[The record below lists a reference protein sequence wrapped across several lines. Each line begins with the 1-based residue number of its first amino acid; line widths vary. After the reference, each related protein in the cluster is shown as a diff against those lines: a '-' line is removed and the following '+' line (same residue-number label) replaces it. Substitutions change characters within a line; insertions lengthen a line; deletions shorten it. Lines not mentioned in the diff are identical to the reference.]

1 MLTSKNLIR
10 KALVLMLALV
20 IIAVALPIQPANAA
34 DEYDTLRAR
43 MYDFTTGGSTYDTG
57 DPDISVKVTNI
68 TTLAQTN
75 WDTMNK
81 TAGRTYLWSDLATT
95 TESEHVSQS
104 YQRLE
109 AMTLAYVTRGSSLKN
124 NATLRADIIS
134 AMDWMYTNRYNTSI
148 PKRGYDNWF
157 DWQVTSPLVINNITT
172 WLYDSLTPTQISNWH
187 AVIDYQA
194 LVWGAGLTGAN
205 RVWACYIKIASG
217 IIVKN
222 SAKIIEGRD
231 QLSSVFDYVTSGE
244 GVYSEGSFIQHTALI
259 PYNGG
264 YGTALLDNLTKIMY
278 VVAGSTWDIVD
289 LDVNNIYQ
297 WIYTAF
303 EPLYYNNS
311 MFDNVRGRGIAGYR
325 DDDKGLTS
333 IKAIGP
339 SVVRMALSAPNA
351 SDRAA
356 YKSMVK
362 KWLLEATSP
371 TKYADLVM
379 MSDIVQ
385 AKQIEGDTSVT
396 PRAPLIMNK
405 QYPNMA
411 RAVHHRPGFAFGI
424 SMSSNRIGNYELVN
438 EVNLRG
444 WHTGDGMTYLYNSDL
459 TQYKDSFWP
468 TVNSYR
474 MPGTTVNQNTT
485 AAANAKNPNSWVGGT
500 EVAGLYG
507 ATGMQYTANGYN
519 LTAKK
524 SWFMFDD
531 EIVSLGS
538 GITSTDNKVVE
549 TIVDNRKLNSSGNNA
564 LTVNGAAKSTALGWS
579 ETMTSVNRIHL
590 AGSVAGS
597 DVGYY
602 FPTTTTIKGLREART
617 DQWSS
622 INQYNLGTD
631 YTTNFTRNYM
641 NLWFDHGTNPTNG
654 TYAYVLL
661 PGKSSSQV
669 DTYAANPDIT
679 VVENSTAAQA
689 VQENALGILGINFW
703 NDAVKTVSGVTS
715 NKKASVMVRTTE
727 NGTEVSVSDPTL
739 SNTGTI
745 QLTIAQ
751 NLGPVVY
758 KDTRITTSTSGG
770 TTTLTVNVNGAG
782 GKSIKAY
789 FATPTGVPIAGYT
802 VNEDFDDMLSGT
814 LTGQNGWI
822 FNNAGVTVNTV
833 VVQPLNSDNSEK
845 SLKVTT
851 ALTSGSAE
859 AYRLFNAPL
868 GGYITAE
875 ATVTADDDNWKN
887 ALIVA
892 DSSLSTNN
900 NAAQLVMQAGK
911 IWGYNGSIKT
921 DVLTGLT
928 NGQPYRLKVVIN
940 TSTKKYD
947 VYVNDA
953 LLATGWDYRFIGATT
968 LDKVSSSIAGNASSM
983 SVDDVKVSYKPLTL
997 TSLIDDNFNG
1007 KTLGNLNGQGGWIFD
1022 NGGVTGNTGVVQMVS
1037 GSATDKAA
1045 KLATTSTSGKAEAY
1059 QVFTAPAGSTV
1070 IAEATVTADDNNW
1083 KNALIVADSS
1093 LSSNSSAAHL
1103 IMQSGR
1109 IWGYNGGT
1117 QTNVLTSIENGVP
1130 YRLKVVINTSTKKF
1144 DVYVNGELRGSQW
1157 SYRYAGLT
1165 KVDKLGASIGG
1176 NASSMSVDD
1185 VKVSYIP

>member
-1 MLTSKNLIR
+1 MLMSKFRLL
-10 KALVLMLALV
+10 KALILVLAMVVHVA
-20 IIAVALPIQPANAA
+20 ALPSQPVYAA
-34 DEYDTLRAR
+34 DEYDTLRAKI
-43 MYDFTTGGSTYDTG
+43 YDFTTGGTTYDIA
-57 DPDISVKVTNI
+57 DPDISVKIANI
-68 TTLAQTN
+68 TNLAQTN

-81 TAGRTYLWSDLATT
+81 SAGRTYLWSDLATT

-109 AMTLAYVTRGSSLKN
+109 AMTLAYVTRGSTLQN

-157 DWQVTSPLVINNITT
+157 DWQVTSPLVINNITI
-172 WLYDSLTPTQISNWH
+172 WLYDSLTAAQISNWH

-194 LVWGAGLTGAN
+194 LAWGAGLTGAN
-205 RVWACYIKIASG
+205 RVWACYIKITSG

-222 SAKIIEGRD
+222 NAKIIEGRD

-244 GVYSEGSFIQHTALI
+244 GVYSDGSFLQHTALI

-264 YGTALLDNLTKIMY
+264 YGTALLDNLTKLMY
-278 VVAGSTWDIVD
+278 VVAGSSWDIVD
-289 LDVNNIYQ
+289 PDVSNIYQ

-311 MFDNVRGRGIAGYR
+311 MFDNVRGRGIAGFR

-339 SVVRMALSAPNA
+339 AVVRMALSAPNA
-351 SDRAA
+351 NDRAA

-385 AKQIEGDTSVT
+385 AKQIEGDASVI

-411 RAVHHRPGFAFGI
+411 RVVHHRPGFAFGV
-424 SMSSNRIGNYELVN
+424 SMSSNKIGNYELIN
-438 EVNLRG
+438 GVNLRG

-459 TQYKDSFWP
+459 EQYKDSFWP

-485 AAANAKNPNSWVGGT
+485 AAANVKNPNSWVGGT

-531 EIVSLGS
+531 EIVNLGA

-579 ETMTSVNRIHL
+579 ETMNGINRIHL
-590 AGSVAGS
+590 AGSVTGS

-602 FPTTTTIKGLREART
+602 FPATTTIKGLREART

-622 INQYNLGTD
+622 INQYNLGPE

-641 NLWFDHGTNPTNG
+641 NLWFDHGTNPTNSG
-654 TYAYVLL
+654 YAYVLL
-661 PGKSSSQV
+661 PNKTSGEV

-679 VVENSTAAQA
+679 VVENSGDAQA
-689 VQENALGILGINFW
+689 VKENSLGVLGINFW
-703 NDAVKTVSGVTS
+703 NDAVKTVSGITS
-715 NKKASVMVRTTE
+715 NKKASVMVRTSE

-739 SNTGTI
+739 ANTGTI
-745 QLTIAQ
+745 QVTLTQ
-751 NLGPVVY
+751 NLGPVAY
-758 KDTRITTSTSGG
+758 KDSRITVSTSNG

-782 GKSIKAY
+782 GKSIKAF
-789 FATPTGVPIAGYT
+789 FATPIAGQVTGYT
-802 VNEDFDDMLSGT
+802 VNEDFDSMMPGA

-822 FNNAGVTVNTV
+822 YNNGGVAQNTV
-833 VVQPLNSDNSEK
+833 VVQPENSNNTEK
-845 SLKVTT
+845 SLKITT
-851 ALTSGSAE
+851 ASTSGSAE
-859 AYRLFNAPL
+859 AFRLFHAPQ

-875 ATVTADDDNWKN
+875 ATVTADDSNWKN
-887 ALIVA
+887 ALIIA
-892 DSSLSTNN
+892 DSLTANN
-900 NAAQLVMQAGK
+900 NAAQLVMQSGK
-911 IWGYNGSIKT
+911 IWGYNGSVKT
-921 DVLTGLT
+921 DVMTGIT

-953 LLATGWDYRFIGATT
+953 LLATNWDYRYAGANT
-968 LDKVSSSIAGNASSM
+968 LDKFSASIAGNASSM

-997 TSLIDDNFNG
+997 TSLIDENFDG
-1007 KTLGNLNGQGGWIFD
+1007 LTLGNLNGQGSWVFD
-1022 NGGVTGNTGVVQMVS
+1022 NGGVAGNTGVVQMVS
-1037 GSATDKAA
+1037 GSAANKAV
-1045 KLATTSTSGKAEAY
+1045 KLTTTSPSGKAEAY
-1059 QVFTAPAGSTV
+1059 QVFTAPEGSTV
-1070 IAEATVTADDNNW
+1070 IAEATVTADDNN
-1083 KNALIVADSS
+1083 
-1093 LSSNSSAAHL
+1093 
-1103 IMQSGR
+1103 GR
-1109 IWGYNGGT
+1109 T
-1117 QTNVLTSIENGVP
+1117 P
-1130 YRLKVVINTSTKKF
+1130 
-1144 DVYVNGELRGSQW
+1144 
-1157 SYRYAGLT
+1157 
-1165 KVDKLGASIGG
+1165 
-1176 NASSMSVDD
+1176 
-1185 VKVSYIP
+1185 

>member
-1 MLTSKNLIR
+1 MRKSLLFTTLI
-10 KALVLMLALV
+10 LVLSLLINV
-20 IIAVALPIQPANAA
+20 LALPIQPAYAA
-34 DEYDTLRAR
+34 DEYDTLRAK
-43 MYDFTTGGSTYDTG
+43 MYDFTTGGSTYNTSDS
-57 DPDISVKVTNI
+57 DISVKITNI
-68 TTLAQTN
+68 TSLAQSN
-75 WDTMNK
+75 WDSMN
-81 TAGRTYLWSDLATT
+81 TSAGRTYLWSDLATT

-109 AMTLAYVTRGSSLKN
+109 AMTLAYVTRGSSLKD

-205 RVWACYIKIASG
+205 RVWACYIKIQSG

-222 SAKIIEGRD
+222 SAKIMEGRD

-264 YGTALLDNLTKIMY
+264 YGTALLDNLTKLMY

-289 LDVNNIYQ
+289 PDVNNIYQ

-311 MFDNVRGRGIAGYR
+311 MFDSVRGRGIAGFR

-339 SVVRMALSAPNA
+339 AVVRMALSAPNV

-356 YKSMVK
+356 YKSMIK

-385 AKQIEGDTSVT
+385 AKLIEGDSSIT

-424 SMSSNRIGNYELVN
+424 SMSSNRIGNYEQIN
-438 EVNLRG
+438 NVNLRG

-459 TQYKDSFWP
+459 KQYKDSFWP

-485 AAANAKNPNSWVGGT
+485 AAANVKNPNSWVGGT

-531 EIVSLGS
+531 EIVNLGS

-564 LTVNGAAKSTALGWS
+564 LTVNGSAKSTALGWS
-579 ETMTSVNRIHL
+579 ETMTGVNRIHL
-590 AGSVAGS
+590 TGNVSDS

-602 FPTTTTIKGLREART
+602 FPTPTTLKGLREART

-631 YTTNFTRNYM
+631 YTTNLTRNYM
-641 NLWFDHGTNPTNG
+641 NLWFDHGTNPSNG
-654 TYAYVLL
+654 GYAYVLL
-661 PGKSSSQV
+661 PNKSSGEV
-669 DTYAANPDIT
+669 DTYASNPDIT
-679 VVENSTAAQA
+679 IVENSGDAQA
-689 VQENALGILGINFW
+689 VKENALGILGINFW
-703 NDAVKTVSGVTS
+703 NDASKTVSGVTS

-745 QLTIAQ
+745 QLTLTQ
-751 NLGPVVY
+751 PLGPVAY
-758 KDTRITTSTSGG
+758 KDSRITTSTSGS

-789 FATPTGVPIAGYT
+789 FATPTGVPITGYT
-802 VNEDFDDMLSGT
+802 VNEDFNDMLAGT

-822 FNNAGVTVNTV
+822 FNNAGVAANTV
-833 VVQPLNSDNSEK
+833 VVQPTNASNTEK

-851 ALTSGSAE
+851 GSTSGSAE
-859 AYRLFNAPL
+859 AYRLFNAPQ
-868 GGYITAE
+868 GGYITAEATVTADDANWKNALIIADNNLATNNNAAQLVMQAGKIWGYNGGVKTDVLTGIVYGQPYRLKVVINASTRKYDVYVNDALLASGWDYRFSGVTVLNKFSTSIAGNASSMSVDDVKVGYKPLALTSVLEENFNGMTLGNLNGQGGWGFDNGGVSGNTGVVQAVSGLNKAVKLTTTSSSGKAEAYQGFSAPANSTVIAE

-892 DSSLSTNN
+892 DSSLT
-900 NAAQLVMQAGK
+900 
-911 IWGYNGSIKT
+911 
-921 DVLTGLT
+921 
-928 NGQPYRLKVVIN
+928 
-940 TSTKKYD
+940 
-947 VYVNDA
+947 
-953 LLATGWDYRFIGATT
+953 
-968 LDKVSSSIAGNASSM
+968 
-983 SVDDVKVSYKPLTL
+983 
-997 TSLIDDNFNG
+997 
-1007 KTLGNLNGQGGWIFD
+1007 
-1022 NGGVTGNTGVVQMVS
+1022 
-1037 GSATDKAA
+1037 
-1045 KLATTSTSGKAEAY
+1045 
-1059 QVFTAPAGSTV
+1059 
-1070 IAEATVTADDNNW
+1070 
-1083 KNALIVADSS
+1083 
-1093 LSSNSSAAHL
+1093 SNSSAAHL

-1117 QTNVLTSIENGVP
+1117 QTNVLTSIENGEP
-1130 YRLKVVINTSTKKF
+1130 YQLKVIINTATKKF
-1144 DVYVNGELRGSQW
+1144 DVYVNGVLRGSQW
-1157 SYRYAGLT
+1157 DYRYSGLT
-1165 KVDKLGASIGG
+1165 KVDKLSSSIGG
-1176 NASSMSVDD
+1176 NASSMSIDD
-1185 VKVSYIP
+1185 VKVSYNP

>member
-1 MLTSKNLIR
+1 MLKKGLFL
-10 KALVLMLALV
+10 KALVLVLALV
-20 IIAVALPIQPANAA
+20 INVVAVPVQPAHAA
-34 DEYDTLRAR
+34 DEYDTLRAK
-43 MYDFTTGGSTYDTG
+43 MYDFTTGGSTYDTN
-57 DPDISVKVTNI
+57 DPDIVTKVANI
-68 TTLAQTN
+68 TASAQSN

-81 TAGRTYLWSDLATT
+81 ASGRTYLWSDLATT

-109 AMTLAYVTRGSSLKN
+109 SMTLAYVTRGSSLKG
-124 NATLRADIIS
+124 NATLRTDIIS

-172 WLYDSLTPTQISNWH
+172 WLYDSLTPTQITNWH
-187 AVIDYQA
+187 AVIDWQA
-194 LVWGAGLTGAN
+194 LAWGTGLTGAN
-205 RVWACYIKIASG
+205 RVWACYIKIQSG

-222 SAKIIEGRD
+222 SAKIMEGRD

-244 GVYSEGSFIQHTALI
+244 GVYSDGSFIQHTALI

-264 YGTALLDNLTKIMY
+264 YGTALLDNLTKLMY

-289 LDVNNIYQ
+289 PDVSNIYQ

-311 MFDNVRGRGIAGYR
+311 MFDSVRGRGIAGFR

-339 SVVRMALSAPNA
+339 AIVRMALSAPNA
-351 SDRAA
+351 SDRSA
-356 YKSMVK
+356 YKSMIK

-385 AKQIEGDTSVT
+385 AKLIEGDTSVT
-396 PRAPLIMNK
+396 PRSPLIMNK
-405 QYPNMA
+405 QYPSMA

-531 EIVSLGS
+531 EIVNLGA
-538 GITSTDNKVVE
+538 GITSTDSKVVE

-564 LTVNGAAKSTALGWS
+564 LTVNGAAKSSALGWS
-579 ETMTSVNRIHL
+579 ETMTGVNRIHL
-590 AGSVAGS
+590 TGSVAGS

-602 FPTTTTIKGLREART
+602 FPTATTIKGLREART
-617 DQWSS
+617 NQWSS
-622 INQYNLGTD
+622 INHYNLGTD
-631 YTTNFTRNYM
+631 YTTNFTRNFM

-654 TYAYVLL
+654 TYSYVLL

-689 VQENALGILGINFW
+689 VKENSLGVLGINFW
-703 NDAVKTVSGVTS
+703 NDAVKTVSGITS
-715 NKKASVMVRTTE
+715 NKKASVMVSTTE

-758 KDTRITTSTSGG
+758 KDSRITTSTSGG
-770 TTTLTVNVNGAG
+770 TTTLTINVNGAG

-789 FATPTGVPIAGYT
+789 FATSTGVPVAGYT
-802 VNEDFDDMLSGT
+802 VNEDFNDMLPGS

-822 FNNAGVTVNTV
+822 FNNAGVAANTV
-833 VVQPLNSDNSEK
+833 VVQPLNADNTEK

-851 ALTSGSAE
+851 GVASGSAE
-859 AYRLFNAPL
+859 AYRLFNAPQN
-868 GGYITAE
+868 GYIVAE
-875 ATVTADDDNWKN
+875 ATVTADDANWKN
-887 ALIVA
+887 ALIIS
-892 DSSLSTNN
+892 DSSLTSNN
-900 NAAQLVMQAGK
+900 NAAQLVMQSGK
-911 IWGYNGSIKT
+911 IWGYNGGTKT
-921 DVLTGLT
+921 DVLTGIT

-940 TSTKKYD
+940 ASTQKFD

-953 LLATGWDYRFIGATT
+953 LLATGWDYRYTGLTA
-968 LDKVSSSIAGNASSM
+968 LDKISTSIAGNASSM

-997 TSLIDDNFNG
+997 TSLINESFDSL
-1007 KTLGNLNGQGGWIFD
+1007 TLGNINGQSGWVLD
-1022 NGGVTGNTGVVQMVS
+1022 NGGATGNTGVVQMVS
-1037 GSATDKAA
+1037 GSNKSL
-1045 KLATTSTSGKAEAY
+1045 KLTTTTTSGKAEAY
-1059 QVFTAPAGSTV
+1059 KVFTAPTNSTV
-1070 IAEATVTADDNNW
+1070 IAEATVIADDDNW
-1083 KNALIVADSS
+1083 KNALVIADSS
-1093 LSSNSSAAHL
+1093 LTSNSAAAQI
-1103 IMQSGR
+1103 IMQEGR
-1109 IWGYNGGT
+1109 IWGYNGGMAT
-1117 QTNVLTSIENGVP
+1117 NIQTSTANGEP
-1130 YRLKVVINTSTKKF
+1130 YHLKVIINTATKKF

-1157 SYRYAGLT
+1157 SYRYAGVT
-1165 KVDKLGASIGG
+1165 KVDKFVSSIGG
-1176 NASSMSVDD
+1176 NVSTMSVDD
-1185 VKVSYIP
+1185 AKVSYIP

>member
-10 KALVLMLALV
+10 KALVLILALV
-20 IIAVALPIQPANAA
+20 FIAVALPIQPANAA

-43 MYDFTTGGSTYDTG
+43 MYDFTTGGSTYDTA
-57 DPDISVKVTNI
+57 DPDISVKITNI

-81 TAGRTYLWSDLATT
+81 SAGRTYLWSDLATT

-109 AMTLAYVTRGSSLKN
+109 AMTLAYVTRGSSLQN
-124 NATLRADIIS
+124 NAALRTDIIS

-157 DWQVTSPLVINNITT
+157 DWQVTSPLVINNITI

-194 LVWGAGLTGAN
+194 LAWGAGLTGAN
-205 RVWACYIKIASG
+205 RVWACYIKIQSG

-244 GVYSEGSFIQHTALI
+244 GVYSEGSFIQHTAFI

-289 LDVNNIYQ
+289 PDVNNIYQ

-385 AKQIEGDTSVT
+385 AKLIEGDTSVT

-411 RAVHHRPGFAFGI
+411 RTVHHRPGFAFGI
-424 SMSSNRIGNYELVN
+424 SMSSNRIANYEQIN
-438 EVNLRG
+438 DVNLRG

-459 TQYKDSFWP
+459 KQYKDSYWS

-564 LTVNGAAKSTALGWS
+564 ITVNGAAKSTALGWS
-579 ETMTSVNRIHL
+579 ETMTGVNRIHL

-602 FPTTTTIKGLREART
+602 FPTTTVLKGLREART

-631 YTTNFTRNYM
+631 YTTNFTRNFM
-641 NLWFDHGTNPTNG
+641 NLWFDHGMNPTNAG
-654 TYAYVLL
+654 YAYVLL

-689 VQENALGILGINFW
+689 VQENSLGILGINFW
-703 NDAVKTVSGVTS
+703 NDASKTVSGVTS

-745 QLTIAQ
+745 QLTLTQ
-751 NLGPVVY
+751 PLGPVAY
-758 KDTRITTSTSGG
+758 KDSRITASMSGG

-782 GKSIKAY
+782 GKSIKAF
-789 FATPTGVPIAGYT
+789 FATPTGVPITGYT
-802 VNEDFDDMLSGT
+802 VNEDFNDMLPGT
-814 LTGQNGWI
+814 LSGQNGWI
-822 FNNAGVTVNTV
+822 MNNAGVAANTV
-833 VVQPLNSDNSEK
+833 VVQPLNADNTEK

-851 ALTSGSAE
+851 ASTSGSAE
-859 AYRLFNAPL
+859 AYRLFNAPQS
-868 GGYITAE
+868 GYITVE
-875 ATVTADDDNWKN
+875 ATVTADDANWKN

-892 DSSLSTNN
+892 DNSLATNN
-900 NAAQLVMQAGK
+900 NAAQLVMQSGK
-911 IWGYNGSIKT
+911 IWGYNGSTKT
-921 DVLTGLT
+921 DVLTGIT
-928 NGQPYRLKVVIN
+928 NGQPYRLKVLIN
-940 TSTKKYD
+940 ASTKKYD

-953 LLATGWDYRFIGATT
+953 LLATGWDYRYNVAT
-968 LDKVSSSIAGNASSM
+968 LDKFSSSIAGNASSM
-983 SVDDVKVSYKPLTL
+983 SVDDVKVSYKPLAL
-997 TSLIDDNFNG
+997 TSLIDENFNG
-1007 KTLGNLNGQGGWIFD
+1007 MTLGSLNGQGGWVFD
-1022 NGGVTGNTGVVQMVS
+1022 NGGVTGNTGMVQTVS
-1037 GSATDKAA
+1037 GSNKSVQLT
-1045 KLATTSTSGKAEAY
+1045 TTSTSGKAEAY
-1059 QVFTAPAGSTV
+1059 KVFTAPANSTV
-1070 IAEATVTADDNNW
+1070 IAEATVTADDDNW
-1083 KNALIVADSS
+1083 KNALVISDSS
-1093 LSSNSSAAHL
+1093 LTSNNSAAHL
-1103 IMQSGR
+1103 IMQAGR

-1117 QTNVLTSIENGVP
+1117 QTNVQTSTTNGEP
-1130 YRLKVVINTSTKKF
+1130 YHLKVIINTATKKF

-1157 SYRYAGLT
+1157 SYRYAGVT
-1165 KVDKLGASIGG
+1165 KVDKLGSSIGG

-1185 VKVSYIP
+1185 AKVSYNP